1 MAGLAAAG
9 AAAGTAVMP
18 GIGTAIGGVLGAL
31 GDSFMGGGASSSA
44 SAPTNQNAQSA
55 IYGDMGL
62 DSSGWNVNFSGVQ
75 SSGSNKSAPSALDAL
90 GVGGCTGVISPLM
103 IVGVVVVLGLVVW
116 KKSKSSK

>member
-31 GDSFMGGGASSSA
+31 GDSFMGGGGSSGSGYT
-44 SAPTNQNAQSA
+44 PQNAQSA

-62 DSSGWNVNFSGVQ
+62 DASGWNVAFSGASQ
-75 SSGSNKSAPSALDAL
+75 SVGGNKTVPSAVDSL
-90 GVGGCTGVISPLM
+90 GLSTAGISPLM
-103 IVGVVVVLGLVVW
+103 IVGAVALIGLVIW
-116 KKSKSSK
+116 KKSKSGK